1 MHLVYAC
8 AKSLSS
14 ELSMCSLFM
23 KIWEFCLFICCL
35 NLVHTSIIPTPDFF
49 LSDLLAIWQPASNKK
64 TNQEELDEQQ
74 LQFLG
79 IVHYHVK

>member
-1 MHLVYAC
+1 
-8 AKSLSS
+8 
-14 ELSMCSLFM
+14 M
-23 KIWEFCLFICCL
+23 KILGILFICCL
-35 NLVHTSIIPTPDFF
+35 NLVHASIIPFPDFF